1 VYPWNDDLG
10 QVDTDNPINVTRNES
25 IRWDESSEFWPDLYN
40 VTNQVMIPSLPAVWR
55 KKNPSSPWEDVWSRA
70 GELGGHAVIAND

>member
-1 VYPWNDDLG
+1 MYPWNEDLG

-40 VTNQVMIPSLPAVWR
+40 VTNQVMSPGFSAV
-55 KKNPSSPWEDVWSRA
+55 
-70 GELGGHAVIAND
+70 